1 MNHPSRLSA
10 ESTTEAIKERI
21 RAALPESVVEVS
33 GQGGHFTISVVSN
46 QFEGLAILKK
56 QRLVYSAIKDLMAG
70 DDAPVHAVDRL
81 VTLTPGES
89 GT

>member
-1 MNHPSRLSA
+1 MNHPSRLSV

-21 RAALPESVVEVS
+21 LAALPGCVVEVS
-33 GQGGHFTISVVSN
+33 GQGGHFTISVVSD

-81 VTLTPGES
+81 VTLTSGES
-89 GT
+89 GA